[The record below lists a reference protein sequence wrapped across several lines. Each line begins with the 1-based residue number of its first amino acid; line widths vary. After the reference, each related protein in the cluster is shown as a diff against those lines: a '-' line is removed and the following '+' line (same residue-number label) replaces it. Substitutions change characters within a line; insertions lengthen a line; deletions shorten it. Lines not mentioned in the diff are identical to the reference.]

1 MLHALLLKQVGSVH
15 IVVQGTDP
23 QSIDAELAL
32 QRKLAK
38 QLGIKGKSAAKKAD
52 PADNL
57 DEFLT
62 GDILCCYAALKPFH
76 NAKRRTLDHAS
87 CILPA

>member
-1 MLHALLLKQVGSVH
+1 M
-15 IVVQGTDP
+15 QGTDP

-62 GDILCCYAALKPFH
+62 GD
-76 NAKRRTLDHAS
+76 TTSAS
-87 CILPA
+87 CYVETFPPCKAEDNGSTFMHPASPCLAMAAVLA

>member
-1 MLHALLLKQVGSVH
+1 M
-15 IVVQGTDP
+15 QGTDP

-38 QLGIKGKSAAKKAD
+38 QLGIKGKSAARKAD
-52 PADNL
+52 PTDNL

-62 GDILCCYAALKPFH
+62 GDISLCHSALRPFH
-76 NAKRRTLDHAS
+76 NAKRKTLDHLP
-87 CILPA
+87 CILHLSCLTMTAVLT

>member
-1 MLHALLLKQVGSVH
+1 MRTL
-15 IVVQGTDP
+15 QGTNP

-32 QRKLAK
+32 QKKLAK
-38 QLGIKGKSAAKKAD
+38 QLGIKSKSAVKKTD

-62 GDILCCYAALKPFH
+62 GSCLPLSCFETFLHTGCS
-76 NAKRRTLDHAS
+76 AS
-87 CILPA
+87 LGMCKENCVVSQWI